1 MQSEFRLGQSGGPDD
16 QPVEWDIRRHIEELQ
31 EHAKF

>member
-1 MQSEFRLGQSGGPDD
+1 MQSEFRLRQSGGLDD

-31 EHAKF
+31 EYVKV